1 MAGYTTVTLGP
12 ILDASGNVYV
22 TSKVS
27 ASLNL
32 GTPASG
38 TGPALLGGTS
48 VFQTMVLGE
57 TDSFGQLVMTLAD
70 NALITPANTTWNF
83 SVLNTTGLIGF
94 SLNNVTITG
103 ATQNIAAAMQAASAP
118 LVQGNTFPSITVTGT
133 ATIGGALAANG
144 GVTTTAAALAV
155 NKPVNATTGYQ
166 IGGAAPANQVLGGN
180 GTNFVS
186 RVITPADATGNTSGS
201 GNFALTTSPVLTT
214 PNIGAATATSVT
226 STTVVGNG
234 TGSQANAG
242 IQSIGASASVSL
254 DASGQAV
261 DNKWWEWIATGTT
274 LLGRII
280 NDANNNA
287 IAWITANRTGMAIGA
302 ITFGAGGGVQTLPTA
317 TDTLVGRAT
326 TDTLTAKRITPRV
339 VTMADAAS
347 VTPTS
352 DTADIN
358 IFSSSQVA
366 GTLTV
371 NAPSGTPTDG
381 QKLILRLKSTNAQ
394 TYSFNATYAFSTSVT
409 APTTLAAGKTDY
421 IGLLWDAT
429 NIKWDV
435 ASVDQGH

>member
-1 MAGYTTVTLGP
+1 MSGFVQVTIGP
-12 ILDASGNVYV
+12 VIDASGNVYV

-133 ATIGGALAANG
+133 ATIGGVLAANG
-144 GVTTTAAALAV
+144 GVTTTAATLAV

-166 IGGAAPANQVLGGN
+166 IGGSAPNGHILLGN
-180 GTNFVS
+180 GTNYV
-186 RVITPADATGNTSGS
+186 DATSLPIASVTAPTGTGYARITAGAFDAASKLISLTAATDVAANQGTTTTVLHGNAAGQGAFGAIVLTSDVSGVLPAANGGTGQNSTATFPTSGVVV
-201 GNFALTTSPVLTT
+201 TE
-214 PNIGAATATSVT
+214 AAT
-226 STTVVGNG
+226 
-234 TGSQANAG
+234 
-242 IQSIGASASVSL
+242 
-254 DASGQAV
+254 
-261 DNKWWEWIATGTT
+261 E
-274 LLGRII
+274 
-280 NDANNNA
+280 
-287 IAWITANRTGMAIGA
+287 
-302 ITFGAGGGVQTLPTA
+302 
-317 TDTLVGRAT
+317 
-326 TDTLTAKRITPRV
+326 TLTAKRITPRV

-429 NIKWDV
+429 NTKWDV